1 MRILLQI
8 WCAVLVAASP
18 PRCDSSIRGH
28 CKPIL
33 QVKPQCEEMHLSYCA
48 DAAYTDTLFP
58 NPLGHATRVEA
69 ENSVEYLLLSVLE
82 SLVGGECHAEA
93 RLLGCSVLAPSCRDG
108 LALKPCRRTC
118 EAARRRCV
126 HAFEAIR
133 MAWPYFLDCDR
144 FFAGE
149 QEGCY
154 DPIGDLAAAS
164 DALYDYAYLEAPP
177 PPPKIQLAYTSDAQA
192 NAILKR
198 TAQECAHICR
208 TYSIGRSSEGK
219 DLLVIE
225 FSDSPGRHE
234 LLEPEVKLMGNVHG
248 DEVVGRQLLLFLAQY
263 LCSEYG
269 LGNERVRTLVN
280 TTRIHILPSVNPD
293 GYEAALFGQRDDGQD
308 DARVGGGYTRSNVG
322 CNNAQNIDLN
332 RNFPDLT
339 SVVYARR
346 RQKGY
351 RTDHV
356 PIPDHYW
363 FGRVA
368 PETYAVMKWI
378 RSLPFVLSANFA
390 GGDLAVSYPYER
402 SKHPLDLNLFSPT
415 PDDKVFKFLS
425 RSYASMHETL
435 NAGDA
440 RCGPSSADA
449 HRGTINGAQRS
460 SNAGGM
466 QDFNYLH
473 TNCLEVTV
481 HLGCEKFPP
490 EEELFS
496 IWHENEEA
504 ILSFLETVHRGIKG
518 IVRDA
523 EGNGIKGARVSVRGI
538 RHDVTAAENGE
549 YWRLLSPGIHIVS
562 AWAPGYSR
570 AAKKVHLPPSMH
582 SAGRVDFILEKAA
595 PEPDREEEEDAASAA
610 YRRFDPDNQ
619 YKRYLRPEGGPRS
632 SPGRLENPSW
642 WEYLSHLGG
651 RPPLWL
657 LLQR

>member
-8 WCAVLVAASP
+8 CCAVLVAASP
-18 PRCDSSIRGH
+18 PRCDSGIRGH
-28 CKPIL
+28 CKPI
-33 QVKPQCEEMHLSYCA
+33 VEEKPQCEEMQLSYCA

-58 NPLGHATRVEA
+58 NPLGHASREEA
-69 ENSVEYLLLSVLE
+69 ENGVEYLLLSVLE
-82 SLVGGECHAEA
+82 TLLGDQCHTEA
-93 RLLGCSVLAPSCRDG
+93 RLLGCSVLAPSCRAG
-108 LALKPCRRTC
+108 LALKPCRRSC
-118 EAARRRCV
+118 EAARQRCAP
-126 HAFEAIR
+126 AFQAIR

-149 QEGCY
+149 QEACY
-154 DPIGDLAAAS
+154 DPIGDLAAPS
-164 DALYDYAYLEAPP
+164 DALDDFLEAPP
-177 PPPKIQLAYTSDAQA
+177 PPPQIQMAYTSDAQA
-192 NAILKR
+192 DAILKK
-198 TAQECAHICR
+198 TARECAHICQ

-234 LLEPEVKLMGNVHG
+234 LLEPEVKLTGNVHG
-248 DEVVGRQLLLFLAQY
+248 DEVVGRQILLFLAEY
-263 LCSEYG
+263 LCSEYR
-269 LGNERVRTLVN
+269 LGNERVRTLLN

-293 GYEAALFGQRDDGQD
+293 GYEAALFGRQDEDDD
-308 DARVGGGYTRSNVG
+308 RAGYTQSNVG
-322 CNNAQNIDLN
+322 RNNAQNIDLN

-356 PIPDHYW
+356 AIPDHYW

-368 PETYAVMKWI
+368 PETYSVMKWI

-402 SKHPLDLNLFSPT
+402 SKHPQDLNLFSPT

-435 NAGDA
+435 NGGHA
-440 RCGPSSADA
+440 RCASSSADA
-449 HRGTINGAQRS
+449 HRGTVNGAQRS
-460 SNAGGM
+460 SNTGGM

-490 EEELFS
+490 EEELLG
-496 IWHENEEA
+496 IWHENQES

-538 RHDVTAAENGE
+538 RHDITAAENGE

-570 AAKKVHLPPSMH
+570 AAKKVHLPPIMH
-582 SAGRVDFILEKAA
+582 SAGRVDFILEKAE
-595 PEPDREEEEDAASAA
+595 PESEREAEEDAARAA
-610 YRRFDPDNQ
+610 YLRFDPDNQ
-619 YKRYLRPEGGPRS
+619 YERYLRLEAGRRAPERVEKPKWWDYFNR
-632 SPGRLENPSW
+632 PGAPA
-642 WEYLSHLGG
+642 
-651 RPPLWL
+651 PLWML
-657 LLQR
+657 LTR